1 MAFIKHEG
9 VINTMDDFLVE
20 IKKYLTKS
28 GMFNNAVDFETL
40 DIPKSELSYAG
51 FSIKHKE
58 GKWFNFGR
66 QLYPRSAGDNVLS
79 ISISRS
85 GKPSTTFRPHYDR
98 MIIPYHPASTE
109 CGKYLFPFVN
119 LYVTTTKTFVAFSAE
134 IKKGQFVH
142 FIVGRHLSYGG
153 VDGFDKDIGG
163 EFVYITYMPDGN
175 EIGANISAKLLGE
188 SYLYARGYKLRPKY
202 YRMGRTVL
210 YDGVPSAGVAQNYTY
225 DRWYRTYEHLLPSWV
240 IYYDL
245 AVPLN
250 VMIKNTLIEMYEVQ
264 HANIFDGSSKYNKR
278 TPMNPHHLRL
288 NVTTV
293 AESVEG
299 DNEKIDPE
307 RAYSAARSALEDWS
321 IPNIIKDAEVFYNN
335 EMCTLAI
342 DNIEPATIMGDWV
355 IFPLVTKNTDDVFQY
370 LWSSYIGVG
379 FKFK

>member
-9 VINTMDDFLVE
+9 AINSMDDFLVE
-20 IKKYLTKS
+20 IKKYLIKS

-40 DIPKSELSYAG
+40 DIDKSDLRHAG

-85 GKPSTTFRPHYDR
+85 GKPSASFHPYYDR

-109 CGKYLFPFVN
+109 CGKYLFPLVN

-153 VDGFDKDIGG
+153 ISGFDKDIGG

-175 EIGANISAKLLGE
+175 EFGVNVSSRFLGE
-188 SYLYARGYKLRPKY
+188 SYLHGRGYTLRPKY
-202 YRMGRTVL
+202 YRMARTVL
-210 YDGVPSAGVAQNYTY
+210 YDGVPSQGREYRYTY
-225 DRWYRTYEHLLPSWV
+225 DRWYREYENLLPSWV

-250 VMIKNTLIEMYEVQ
+250 VRIKNGLIEMYEVQ
-264 HANIFDGSSKYNKR
+264 PVNIYDGSSKYNKR

-288 NVTTV
+288 NVSTV
-293 AESVEG
+293 AQTASRDDEQ
-299 DNEKIDPE
+299 IDPD
-307 RAYSAARSALEDWS
+307 RAYSAAKSALEDWS

-335 EMCTLAI
+335 EMCTLSI
-342 DNIEPATIMGDWV
+342 EDIEPAAQIGDWV
-355 IFPLVTKNTDDVFQY
+355 FFPLVTKKTDDVFKN
-370 LWSSYIGVG
+370 LWSSHIGIG

>member
-1 MAFIKHEG
+1 MAFTKHEG
-9 VINTMDDFLVE
+9 AINSMDDFLVE
-20 IKKYLTKS
+20 IKKYLIKS

-40 DIPKSELSYAG
+40 DIPKSELLHAG

-175 EIGANISAKLLGE
+175 EFGANVSSRFLGE
-188 SYLYARGYKLRPKY
+188 SYLYRRGYTLRPKY
-202 YRMGRTVL
+202 YRMARTVL
-210 YDGVPSAGVAQNYTY
+210 YDGVPSQGREYRYTY
-225 DRWYRTYEHLLPSWV
+225 DRWYREYEHLLPSWV

-250 VMIKNTLIEMYEVQ
+250 VRIKNGLIEMYEVQ
-264 HANIFDGSSKYNKR
+264 PANIYDGSSKYNKR

-288 NVTTV
+288 NVSTV
-293 AESVEG
+293 AQTASRDDEQ
-299 DNEKIDPE
+299 IDPD
-307 RAYSAARSALEDWS
+307 RAYSAAKSALEDWS

-355 IFPLVTKNTDDVFQY
+355 IFPLVTKNADDVFKN
-370 LWSSYIGVG
+370 LWSSHIGVG

>member
-9 VINTMDDFLVE
+9 AINSMDDFLVE
-20 IKKYLTKS
+20 IKKYLIKS
-28 GMFNNAVDFETL
+28 GMFNNTVDFETL
-40 DIPKSELSYAG
+40 DIHKSDLYHAG

-85 GKPSTTFRPHYDR
+85 GKPSASFRPYYDR

-109 CGKYLFPFVN
+109 CGKYLFPLVN

-153 VDGFDKDIGG
+153 ISGINKDIGG

-175 EIGANISAKLLGE
+175 EFGVNVSSRFLGE
-188 SYLYARGYKLRPKY
+188 SYLYGRGYTLRPKY
-202 YRMGRTVL
+202 YRMARTVL
-210 YDGVPSAGVAQNYTY
+210 YDGVPSQGREYYYTY
-225 DRWYRTYEHLLPSWV
+225 DRWYREYESLLPSWV

-250 VMIKNTLIEMYEVQ
+250 VRIKNGLIEMYEVQ
-264 HANIFDGSSKYNKR
+264 PVNIYDGSSKYNKR

-288 NVTTV
+288 NVSTV
-293 AESVEG
+293 AQTASLDDEQ
-299 DNEKIDPE
+299 IDPD
-307 RAYSAARSALEDWS
+307 RAYSAAKSALEDWS

-335 EMCTLAI
+335 EMCTLSI
-342 DNIEPATIMGDWV
+342 EDIEPAAQIGDWV
-355 IFPLVTKNTDDVFQY
+355 FFPLVTKKTDAVFKK
-370 LWSSYIGVG
+370 LWSSHIGVG

>member
-9 VINTMDDFLVE
+9 AINSMDDFLVE
-20 IKKYLTKS
+20 IKKYLIKS
-28 GMFNNAVDFETL
+28 GMFNNTVDFETL
-40 DIPKSELSYAG
+40 DIHKSDLYHAG

-85 GKPSTTFRPHYDR
+85 GKPSASFRPYYDR

-109 CGKYLFPFVN
+109 CGKYLFPLVN

-153 VDGFDKDIGG
+153 ISGINKDIGG

-175 EIGANISAKLLGE
+175 EFGVNVSSRFLGE
-188 SYLYARGYKLRPKY
+188 SYLYGRGYTLRPKY
-202 YRMGRTVL
+202 YRMARTVL
-210 YDGVPSAGVAQNYTY
+210 YDGVPSQGREYYYTY
-225 DRWYRTYEHLLPSWV
+225 DRWDREYESLLPSWV

-250 VMIKNTLIEMYEVQ
+250 VRIKNGLIEMYEVQ
-264 HANIFDGSSKYNKR
+264 PVNIYDGSSKYNKR

-288 NVTTV
+288 NVSTV
-293 AESVEG
+293 AQTASLDDEQ
-299 DNEKIDPE
+299 IDPD
-307 RAYSAARSALEDWS
+307 RAYSAAKSALEDWS

-335 EMCTLAI
+335 EMCTLSI
-342 DNIEPATIMGDWV
+342 EDIEPAAQIGDWV
-355 IFPLVTKNTDDVFQY
+355 FFPLVTKKTDAVFKK
-370 LWSSYIGVG
+370 LWSSHIGVG